1 MFVLRSNFQNMHF
14 LFIPLLLLSWFYLP
28 VANAQTTL
36 KTVECKIVR
45 VTDGDT
51 LKARCDIDT
60 SARLLTTTI
69 RIRDIDAPEHDQPF
83 GPESSESLTQLCL
96 DQTAHVELYMNN
108 NEIEHDKY
116 SRVLARVNCRGKNV
130 GTHQVEKGM
139 AWVYRT
145 YLDQYSNATELLQLE
160 AAAKRK
166 QIGLWQNANSIA
178 PWRWRR
184 S

>member
-1 MFVLRSNFQNMHF
+1 MSKIQYMQLF
-14 LFIPLLLLSWFYLP
+14 LSIPLLLLLWFYLP
-28 VANAQTTL
+28 LVSAQTTI

-51 LKARCDIDT
+51 LKARCDVDRT
-60 SARLLTTTI
+60 AGLLTTTI

-83 GPESSESLTQLCL
+83 GSESSESLRQLCL
-96 DQTAHVELYMNN
+96 DQTAHVELYIND

-116 SRVLARVNCRGKNV
+116 SRVLARVNCRGKNA
-130 GTHQVEKGM
+130 GTHQIEQGM

-145 YLDQYSNATELLQLE
+145 YLDEHSNATELLRLE
-160 AAAKRK
+160 AAAKRN
-166 QIGLWQNANSIA
+166 QIGLWQNADSIA